1 MADKKPLTV
10 SSVSFEIPEGTR
22 LSDVIRLLQDKD
34 CEHFDDVLLKDTRI
48 EFGSMSLKEYVE
60 RSPIK
65 DTGFISLEE
74 FYKRSSRK

>member
-1 MADKKPLTV
+1 MADKKPLTL
-10 SSVSFEIPEGTR
+10 SSVVFEFPEGTT

-34 CEHFDDVLLKDTRI
+34 DVHFDDVLLKDTRL

-65 DTGFISLEE
+65 
-74 FYKRSSRK
+74 